1 MIASE
6 DKEALERQH
15 RTLVLVWVGF
25 LATLAVYL
33 ALPWLGSYSEAIPLP
48 LGGPS
53 FDISRTSLWATVVV
67 IVGILWWWNQ
77 RFLAKEALLK
87 NYAPKRGTPIFSYA
101 VKKIV
106 AFALAEAVAIYGL
119 ILALSGRHLWDQLV
133 LSVIAALFLLYLYPS
148 RAFFEELLREM
159 EARTV
164 S

>member
-15 RTLVLVWVGF
+15 RTLVLVWAGF
-25 LATLAVYL
+25 LATPVVYL
-33 ALPWLGSYSEAIPLP
+33 ALPRLGAYSETIP

-53 FDISRTSLWATVVV
+53 LDISRTSLWAIVVV

-87 NYAPKRGTPIFSYA
+87 NYAPKRGTPISSYA

-119 ILALSGRHLWDQLV
+119 ILALSGHHLWDQLV

-148 RAFFEELLREM
+148 RAFFDELLREM